1 MLSHVEDGCAK
12 RICSQL
18 FEQLHTNPSVLPIL
32 ADMVSQSEKLR
43 GFLKKSSISASI
55 LDLSNPCAEDIK
67 YVIEIYCH
75 VLDQGNDIFNHLPD
89 LLDIAKKFWS
99 DEEMMYGIVT
109 LLMHAVTVCDDEE
122 IVQLDE
128 EGILMTIPV
137 LSALLFS
144 RNPSAM
150 GINRTLDFPRNTEY
164 SKYGFSHLLLRA
176 ISESVNILGSTED
189 CSNIIRPL
197 IPIISHVLKFISE
210 NYVNIIDECSIRNLL
225 KLCIDLEMT
234 FIDEN
239 SSSYKKDIKLLL
251 NSKIPEWLLTIFKKS
266 ALKRCCEG
274 SGLESQ
280 CLPLD
285 KCNSFRAVLDLVLLF
300 TNVKAHE
307 ILNHNE
313 KVEFFII
320 CGRLLDDERI
330 FGKNGAPPDF
340 VHVLTS
346 SLFKSFNLN
355 STAYLQFLYDPKQSP
370 LPSIIQFVSRHPEN
384 IGYFCLILSEVFE
397 DDRMV
402 LKDLFLPLI
411 MLPDVTLNFLM
422 KNNDLSRIDTKK
434 IDFLLKSSSSS
445 SINIKIKSLAP
456 SCAFRV
462 LQKIL
467 SSATMSQLQ
476 DLEKQFGIIDQIL
489 KLLKKTA
496 DLDGL
501 LQYVDLLND
510 LDDKQLLTFLST
522 EKLLEIM
529 SIVWVKFKISTHVT
543 DQAVI
548 SLTYNVS
555 LLLPESCQVDYSDFI
570 PALLS
575 DLNNIHRF
583 KPQNPGMLKLIW
595 QLAKRPHHKQ
605 LFKKLVKLSYL
616 KSVEYASPGKR
627 ELAQIYKLITD
638 LIIENLEHEPPLNAN
653 YLHGLTKC
661 MIFIA
666 QSSTLDEELF
676 MLEDMVSPAI
686 WLLEKQ
692 EDERIVA
699 NVKEFIGILH

>member
-1 MLSHVEDGCAK
+1 
-12 RICSQL
+12 
-18 FEQLHTNPSVLPIL
+18 
-32 ADMVSQSEKLR
+32 
-43 GFLKKSSISASI
+43 
-55 LDLSNPCAEDIK
+55 
-67 YVIEIYCH
+67 
-75 VLDQGNDIFNHLPD
+75 
-89 LLDIAKKFWS
+89 
-99 DEEMMYGIVT
+99 
-109 LLMHAVTVCDDEE
+109 
-122 IVQLDE
+122 
-128 EGILMTIPV
+128 
-137 LSALLFS
+137 
-144 RNPSAM
+144 M
-150 GINRTLDFPRNTEY
+150 G
-164 SKYGFSHLLLRA
+164 
-176 ISESVNILGSTED
+176 
-189 CSNIIRPL
+189 
-197 IPIISHVLKFISE
+197 
-210 NYVNIIDECSIRNLL
+210 
-225 KLCIDLEMT
+225 
-234 FIDEN
+234 
-239 SSSYKKDIKLLL
+239 
-251 NSKIPEWLLTIFKKS
+251 
-266 ALKRCCEG
+266 
-274 SGLESQ
+274 
-280 CLPLD
+280 PLD

-307 ILNHNE
+307 IMNHNE

-320 CGRLLDDERI
+320 CGRLLDDDRI

-346 SLFKSFNLN
+346 SLFNSFNLN

-422 KNNDLSRIDTKK
+422 KNKDLSRIDTKK

-467 SSATMSQLQ
+467 SSATMDQLQ

-555 LLLPESCQVDYSDFI
+555 LLLPKSCQVDYSDFI

-583 KPQNPGMLKLIW
+583 KPQNPGMLRLIW